1 MNFLHSWQK
10 RFILSFSFF
19 LISSLRKWWRMEL
32 PRFIFMEPWVKCHP
46 RRWENVPWNT
56 TSAVLWDRR
65 HGIVLWT
72 QFFSIDH
79 VSRNV
84 ETWLTLCLG
93 WFDWKGR
100 HSKTQ
105 KFAALSRILST
116 FQWEWLHRARM
127 EPRQYFHGCKI
138 NTTASMNW
146 NFGDALSVVCFSF
159 KWIQKVILVTLVQ
172 KDQFSCGGMHL
183 EHRFPF
189 RGFVLIAIS
198 YTPDW
203 CLRLGATSMMLFQNM
218 VRVSGAGFVTQAKAD
233 EVSNFWKSKQAASC
247 PKPLRFT
254 VLCVLWHSSVI
265 SVWSGS
271 CYFQVMCFF
280 LCPLIWPSDA
290 APSFFAVTRC
300 IRMSRKLWHKPW
312 RTSAPMRNLW
322 IDWRLQNR
330 GPGAGNMTLGR
341 SAWLLSHLKFARPSS

>member
-19 LISSLRKWWRMEL
+19 LMSSLRKWWRMEL

-65 HGIVLWT
+65 HGIVLKLLMFWLVV
-72 QFFSIDH
+72 FSIDH

-172 KDQFSCGGMHL
+172 KDQFSCG
-183 EHRFPF
+183 E
-189 RGFVLIAIS
+189 
-198 YTPDW
+198 
-203 CLRLGATSMMLFQNM
+203 C
-218 VRVSGAGFVTQAKAD
+218 
-233 EVSNFWKSKQAASC
+233 
-247 PKPLRFT
+247 
-254 VLCVLWHSSVI
+254 
-265 SVWSGS
+265 
-271 CYFQVMCFF
+271 
-280 LCPLIWPSDA
+280 
-290 APSFFAVTRC
+290 
-300 IRMSRKLWHKPW
+300 
-312 RTSAPMRNLW
+312 
-322 IDWRLQNR
+322 
-330 GPGAGNMTLGR
+330 TLSIG
-341 SAWLLSHLKFARPSS
+341 SHLGFCFDCYLTHQTDAWGLALPAWCCSRTWCE